1 MTLLLPVCANWGGV
15 ESQDALVEALR
26 GIADSRW
33 AQSPELQSLIDRVPT
48 PGLVRHPHE
57 GQHLPDTLEQL
68 WDLGLVGRTN
78 GQDWELHGA
87 AIAAYRHQKEIEFR
101 MWRGLAKHLLPRIHV
116 CRYRLCERIRTAVG
130 TDRFERAVV
139 SILNERSVGGNQ
151 TPESASS
158 PSLSVLAEMA
168 QSMPD
173 IVPPYIMRAL
183 HACQKEVRN
192 PLAHGMPT
200 AAQALSSLLTI
211 EAAMDGI
218 CST

>member
-1 MTLLLPVCANWGGV
+1 
-15 ESQDALVEALR
+15 
-26 GIADSRW
+26 
-33 AQSPELQSLIDRVPT
+33 
-48 PGLVRHPHE
+48 
-57 GQHLPDTLEQL
+57 
-68 WDLGLVGRTN
+68 
-78 GQDWELHGA
+78 
-87 AIAAYRHQKEIEFR
+87 
-101 MWRGLAKHLLPRIHV
+101 
-116 CRYRLCERIRTAVG
+116 
-130 TDRFERAVV
+130 
-139 SILNERSVGGNQ
+139 
-151 TPESASS
+151 
-158 PSLSVLAEMA
+158 MA